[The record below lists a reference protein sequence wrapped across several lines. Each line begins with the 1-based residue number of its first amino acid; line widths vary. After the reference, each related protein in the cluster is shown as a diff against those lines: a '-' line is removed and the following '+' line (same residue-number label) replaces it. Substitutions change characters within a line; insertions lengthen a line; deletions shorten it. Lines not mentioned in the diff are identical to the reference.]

1 MHSFTYY
8 LFQVAAYAT
17 TGPSDTL
24 EQYDD
29 IQETTIERNDN
40 IDEATSTGTDWIA
53 IAVSSIVACCV
64 LYQLQF
70 YEPETEHFQHHA
82 PPLARAT
89 LGIARRLAADI
100 ARFILNI
107 FAITFELLLAVKNIY
122 IATFWLIGTGFRLTI
137 VALTPFAT
145 RVWRCYDNAKHSH
158 YANLARQRWRSA
170 RAFLVSVLPW
180 AVAVGAV
187 FQFFVAPSMDSSI
200 SLDDYD
206 IRSYVVPVWV
216 INARPE
222 NRHYVGSSSHYRD
235 SIDVRGVGEDPIY
248 THLLTDRVIGPTEIV
263 HELEV
268 LQPTTITRT
277 LIFVATQESET
288 GSETI
293 SETVSAGA

>member
-1 MHSFTYY
+1 MHRFTYY

-17 TGPSDTL
+17 AGPSDLL
-24 EQYDD
+24 EQYDN
-29 IQETTIERNDN
+29 IEETTIERHD
-40 IDEATSTGTDWIA
+40 IVEEATSIGTDWIA
-53 IAVSSIVACCV
+53 IAVLSIVACCV

-70 YEPETEHFQHHA
+70 YEPETEHFQQHA

-89 LGIARRLAADI
+89 LSIVRRLGSDI

-107 FAITFELLLAVKNIY
+107 LAITVELLLAVKNIC
-122 IATFWLIGTGFRLTI
+122 IAIFWLIGTGFKLLI

-145 RVWRCYDNAKHSH
+145 RVWRYYDSAKHSH

-170 RAFLVSVLPW
+170 RAFFVSVLPW
-180 AVAVGAV
+180 AIAVGAV
-187 FQFFVAPSMDSSI
+187 FMFFVVPSMDSSI

-216 INARPE
+216 IKARPE
-222 NRHYVGSSSHYRD
+222 NRHYVGSSSHYRPD
-235 SIDVRGVGEDPIY
+235 IDVRGVGEDSIY
-248 THLLTDRVIGPTEIV
+248 THLLTDRDIGPTEIV

-277 LIFVATQESET
+277 LIFAATQESGT
-288 GSETI
+288 RSETI

>member
-17 TGPSDTL
+17 AGPTDTL
-24 EQYDD
+24 EQYDN
-29 IQETTIERNDN
+29 IEETTIERNDN
-40 IDEATSTGTDWIA
+40 IDEATSTGMDWITVA
-53 IAVSSIVACCV
+53 ISSIVACCV

-70 YEPETEHFQHHA
+70 YEPETGQFSHHA
-82 PPLARAT
+82 RPLARAT
-89 LGIARRLAADI
+89 LGIVRRLGSDT

-107 FAITFELLLAVKNIY
+107 FAITFELLLAVKNIC
-122 IATFWLIGTGFRLTI
+122 IATFWLIGTGFKLLI

-145 RVWRCYDNAKHSH
+145 RVWRCYDNANHSH

-170 RAFLVSVLPW
+170 RAFSVAVLPW
-180 AVAVGAV
+180 AIAVSAA
-187 FQFFVAPSMDSSI
+187 FTFFVVPNMENSI

-235 SIDVRGVGEDPIY
+235 SIDIRGVGEDPIY
-248 THLLTDRVIGPTEIV
+248 THLLTDRDIGPTEIM

-268 LQPTTITRT
+268 LQPTTVTRT
-277 LIFVATQESET
+277 LIFAATQRSEI
-288 GSETI
+288 GN
-293 SETVSAGA
+293 AGD